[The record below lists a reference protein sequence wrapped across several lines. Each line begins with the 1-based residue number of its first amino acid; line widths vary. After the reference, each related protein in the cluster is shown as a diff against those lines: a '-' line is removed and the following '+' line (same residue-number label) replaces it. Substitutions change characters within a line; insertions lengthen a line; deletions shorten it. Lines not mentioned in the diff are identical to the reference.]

1 MKVKERE
8 GRQTV
13 GIEVLLLHFVG
24 DTLGNLQL
32 LRCVV
37 EDGRSVFCLKGE
49 RDRKGDKTSE
59 RTSAN
64 ILALLV
70 HRRGIVGAIEELC
83 IMPDQNMMSK
93 AHRHHAHGSTCTNT
107 HRQGR
112 HTTRHWGR
120 TRCAQL
126 RHGSCSRCKPSCSL
140 GCAPL
145 PSLRYNPP
153 RS

>member
-24 DTLGNLQL
+24 DTLGNIQL

-83 IMPDQNMMSK
+83 IMPDQNYDEQSTSTPRPRK
-93 AHRHHAHGSTCTNT
+93 YLHEHAPTRSSYDKTLGSNSM
-107 HRQGR
+107 
-112 HTTRHWGR
+112 R
-120 TRCAQL
+120 TASAWFVL
-126 RHGSCSRCKPSCSL
+126 
-140 GCAPL
+140 PL
-145 PSLRYNPP
+145 QTVL
-153 RS
+153 